1 MRPTA
6 TLAAGCVLAAACAT
20 PPATEEHPKLSARDL
35 SEVNAVLKRDFRPRG
50 QATMDR
56 VELDEVQRLCNLHA
70 DNPPA
75 EVAKRIEEAQFKA
88 IKFPSGSL
96 MGDWKNGEKIAQS
109 GRGSMWSD
117 KPGPQEGGSCY
128 NCHQIS
134 PKVAAF
140 GTIGPSL
147 AGFGKL
153 RGNRPEIQ
161 QYVYGKIYNS
171 KAYNACSQMPRLG
184 HAGTLSE
191 QQIKDLVALL
201 LDPASPVNQ

>member
-1 MRPTA
+1 MRRLLLLPA
-6 TLAAGCVLAAACAT
+6 VVAVAACTTA
-20 PPATEEHPKLSARDL
+20 PSVSEHPKPSPRELE
-35 SEVNAVLKRDFRPRG
+35 EVTAVLKRDFRARG

-75 EVAKRIEEAQFKA
+75 ELARPIEETQLKS
-88 IKFPSGSL
+88 IPFPAGSM

-109 GRGSMWSD
+109 GRGAMWSD
-117 KPGPQEGGSCY
+117 KPGVQEGGSCY

-134 PKVAAF
+134 PKETAF

-147 AGFGKL
+147 AGYGKT

-161 QYVYGKIYNS
+161 RYVYGKIYNS

-184 HAGTLSE
+184 HSKTLNE

>member
-1 MRPTA
+1 MRRFLFLPVA
-6 TLAAGCVLAAACAT
+6 VTLAACTTAPSVS
-20 PPATEEHPKLSARDL
+20 EHPKPSPRELE
-35 SEVNAVLKRDFRPRG
+35 EVTAVLKRDFRARG

-75 EVAKRIEEAQFKA
+75 ELARPIEETQLKS
-88 IKFPSGSL
+88 IPFPAGSM

-109 GRGSMWSD
+109 GRGAMWSD
-117 KPGPQEGGSCY
+117 KPGVQEGGSCY

-134 PKVAAF
+134 PKETAF

-147 AGFGKL
+147 AGYGKT

-161 QYVYGKIYNS
+161 RYVYGKIYNS

-184 HAGTLSE
+184 HSKTLNE

>member
-1 MRPTA
+1 MRRFLLLPIA
-6 TLAAGCVLAAACAT
+6 VTLAACTTAPSVG
-20 PPATEEHPKLSARDL
+20 EHPKPSPRDL
-35 SEVNAVLKRDFRPRG
+35 EEVTAVLKRDFRARG

-75 EVAKRIEEAQFKA
+75 ELARRIEEAQLKA
-88 IKFPSGSL
+88 IPFPSGNM

-109 GRGSMWSD
+109 GRGAMWSD
-117 KPGPQEGGSCY
+117 KPGVQQGGSCY

-134 PKVAAF
+134 PKETAF

-147 AGFGKL
+147 ASYGKT

-161 QYVYGKIYNS
+161 RYVYGKIYNS

-184 HAGTLSE
+184 HSKTLNE